1 MKFSTCLRY
10 TCIAL
15 FIFLLQGIELNA
27 QILPSFGEERTGIS
41 LGSALKI
48 GAGARATGMGE
59 SVVSVINDANAMYWN
74 PAGMTQ
80 SIGNQVA
87 FTQTQW
93 FGGLQHRFASGLYKL
108 DDESAIGFSIA
119 NLNAGSIKVT
129 TEFRPFGTGETIN
142 FGTSAFSL
150 GYARQFTEQFSAG
163 LTLRYLHEQAG
174 TMRLNGVLF
183 DAGTFYKTGLGTS
196 RFAVAISNFGGKLT
210 PSGTLKTQGTAPDFN
225 GGEANAFQSF
235 DPPINFR
242 IGFAMEPIIDSM
254 QAWTVSVQLNHPNDN
269 AENYAI
275 GTEYVRTF
283 SEAFPAKAIIRG
295 GYIIG
300 LEQGQFSGGAGIH
313 FPINGNEYVLQMDY
327 SYTDFAMLGGIHRF
341 TVGMNF

>member
-1 MKFSTCLRY
+1 MNSALILIIIFISTM
-10 TCIAL
+10 
-15 FIFLLQGIELNA
+15 EVHA
-27 QILPSFGEERTGIS
+27 QILPAFGDERIGIS
-41 LGSALKI
+41 IGSALKI

-93 FGGLQHRFASGLYKL
+93 FAGLQHRFASGLYKV
-108 DDESAIGFSIA
+108 DEESAIGFSIA

-163 LTLRYLHEQAG
+163 LTIRYLHEQVG
-174 TMRLNGVLF
+174 TLRMNGVLF
-183 DAGTFYKTGLGTS
+183 DAGTFYRTGLGTS
-196 RFAVAISNFGGKLT
+196 RFAVAISNFGGKLSPT
-210 PSGTLKTQGTAPDFN
+210 GTISNQGSGPNFN
-225 GGEANAFQSF
+225 SAEISAFQSF

-242 IGFAMEPIIDSM
+242 IGFAMEPILDSM
-254 QAWTVSVQLNHPNDN
+254 QSWTVSLQLNHPNDN
-269 AENYAI
+269 AENYSL
-275 GTEYVRTF
+275 GTEYAVTF

-300 LEQGQFSGGAGIH
+300 PGQLSGGAGMHI
-313 FPINGNEYVLQMDY
+313 PISGMEYILQADY
-327 SYTDFAMLGGIHRF
+327 SFTNISDLGGIHRF
-341 TVGMNF
+341 TLGMQF

>member
-1 MKFSTCLRY
+1 MNSVLILIIIF
-10 TCIAL
+10 IASM
-15 FIFLLQGIELNA
+15 EVHA
-27 QILPSFGEERTGIS
+27 QILPAFGDERIGIS
-41 LGSALKI
+41 IGSALKI

-59 SVVSVINDANAMYWN
+59 SVVCVIDDANAMYWN

-80 SIGNQVA
+80 SKGNHVV

-93 FGGLQHRFASGLYKL
+93 FAGLQHRFASGLYKL
-108 DDESAIGFSIA
+108 DDESSIGFSMG
-119 NLNAGSIKVT
+119 NLNAGSINVT

-163 LTLRYLHEQAG
+163 VTVRYLHEQVG
-174 TMRLNGVLF
+174 TLSMNGVLF
-183 DAGTFYKTGLGTS
+183 DAGTFYRTGLGTS
-196 RFAVAISNFGGKLT
+196 RFAVAISNFGGKLS
-210 PSGTLKTQGTAPDFN
+210 PSGSISNQGSGPNFN
-225 GGEANAFQSF
+225 GAEVSSFQSF

-254 QAWTVSVQLNHPNDN
+254 QSWTVSLQLNHPNDN
-269 AENYAI
+269 AENYSL
-275 GTEYVRTF
+275 GTEYAVTF

-300 LEQGQFSGGAGIH
+300 PGQFSGGAGIH
-313 FPINGNEYVLQMDY
+313 VPISGMEYVLQADY
-327 SYTDFAMLGGIHRF
+327 SFTNISDLGGIHRF
-341 TVGMNF
+341 TLGMLF

>member
-1 MKFSTCLRY
+1 MKSMILFL
-10 TCIAL
+10 IGL
-15 FIFLLQGIELNA
+15 FISFDVYG
-27 QILPSFGEERTGIS
+27 QILPTFGDERIGIS

-48 GAGARATGMGE
+48 GAGARAAGMGE
-59 SVVSVINDANAMYWN
+59 SIVSVIDDANAMYWN

-80 SIGNQVA
+80 AKGNHVV

-93 FGGLQHRFASGLYKL
+93 FAGLEHRFASGLYKL
-108 DDESAIGFSIA
+108 DDESSIGVSMS

-163 LTLRYLHEQAG
+163 ITLRYLHEQVG
-174 TMRLNGVLF
+174 TLRLNGVLF
-183 DAGTFYKTGLGTS
+183 DAGTFYRTGLGTS

-210 PSGTLKTQGTAPDFN
+210 PSGTVTNQGTLPNFN
-225 GGEANAFQSF
+225 GSEVSAFQSF

-254 QAWTVSVQLNHPNDN
+254 QSWTVSLQLNHPNDN
-269 AENYAI
+269 AEHYSL
-275 GTEYVRTF
+275 GTEYALTF

-295 GYIIG
+295 GYVIG
-300 LEQGQFSGGAGIH
+300 LNQYSGGAGIH
-313 FPINGNEYVLQMDY
+313 IPISGMEYVLQADY
-327 SYTDFAMLGGIHRF
+327 SFTNIQDLGGIHRF
-341 TVGMNF
+341 TLGMAF

>member
-1 MKFSTCLRY
+1 MNSALILIIIFISTMEVY
-10 TCIAL
+10 
-15 FIFLLQGIELNA
+15 A
-27 QILPSFGEERTGIS
+27 QILPAFGDERIGIS
-41 LGSALKI
+41 IGSALKI

-59 SVVSVINDANAMYWN
+59 SVVSIIDDANAMYWN

-80 SIGNQVA
+80 SKSNHVV

-93 FGGLQHRFASGLYKL
+93 FAGLQHRFASGLYKL

-163 LTLRYLHEQAG
+163 ITVRYLHEQVG
-174 TMRLNGVLF
+174 TLGMNGVLF
-183 DAGTFYKTGLGTS
+183 DAGTFYRTGLGTS
-196 RFAVAISNFGGKLT
+196 RFAVAISNFGGKLS
-210 PSGTLKTQGTAPDFN
+210 PMGTIRNQGTGPNFN
-225 GGEANAFQSF
+225 GAEISAFQSF

-242 IGFAMEPIIDSM
+242 IGFAMEPILDSM
-254 QAWTVSVQLNHPNDN
+254 QSWTVSLQLNHPNDN
-269 AENYAI
+269 AENYSL
-275 GTEYVRTF
+275 GTEYAVTF

-300 LEQGQFSGGAGIH
+300 PGQISGGAGIH
-313 FPINGNEYVLQMDY
+313 VPISGMEYILQADY
-327 SYTDFAMLGGIHRF
+327 SYTNISDLGGIHRF
-341 TVGMNF
+341 TLGMLF

>member
-1 MKFSTCLRY
+1 MKTILIM
-10 TCIAL
+10 IAI
-15 FIFLLQGIELNA
+15 FIGIVEA
-27 QILPSFGEERTGIS
+27 HSQILPAFGDERIGIS
-41 LGSALKI
+41 IGSALKI

-59 SVVSVINDANAMYWN
+59 SVVSVIDDANAMYWN

-80 SIGNQVA
+80 SKSNHVV

-93 FGGLQHRFASGLYKL
+93 FAGLQHRFASGLYKL
-108 DDESAIGFSIA
+108 DDESSIGFSMG

-163 LTLRYLHEQAG
+163 VTVRYLHEQVG
-174 TMRLNGVLF
+174 MLRMNGVLF
-183 DAGTFYKTGLGTS
+183 DAGTFYRTGLGTS
-196 RFAVAISNFGGKLT
+196 RFAVAISNFGGKLS
-210 PSGTLKTQGTAPDFN
+210 PMGTIRNQGTGPNFN
-225 GGEANAFQSF
+225 GAEISAFQSF

-242 IGFAMEPIIDSM
+242 IGFAMEPILDSM
-254 QAWTVSVQLNHPNDN
+254 QSWTVSLQLNHPNDN
-269 AENYAI
+269 AENYSL
-275 GTEYVRTF
+275 GTEYAVTF

-300 LEQGQFSGGAGIH
+300 PGQISGGAGIH
-313 FPINGNEYVLQMDY
+313 VPISGMEYILQADY
-327 SYTDFAMLGGIHRF
+327 SFTNISELGGIHRF
-341 TVGMNF
+341 TLGMLF

>member
-1 MKFSTCLRY
+1 MNSALILTIIFISTMEVY
-10 TCIAL
+10 
-15 FIFLLQGIELNA
+15 A
-27 QILPSFGEERTGIS
+27 QILPAFGDERIGIS
-41 LGSALKI
+41 IGSALKI

-59 SVVSVINDANAMYWN
+59 SVVSVIDDANAMYWN

-80 SIGNQVA
+80 SKSNHVV

-93 FGGLQHRFASGLYKL
+93 FAGLQHRFASGLYKL
-108 DDESAIGFSIA
+108 DDESSIGFSIA

-163 LTLRYLHEQAG
+163 ITVRYLHEQVG
-174 TMRLNGVLF
+174 TLRMNGVLF
-183 DAGTFYKTGLGTS
+183 DAGTFYRTGLGTS
-196 RFAVAISNFGGKLT
+196 RFAVAISNFGGKLSPT
-210 PSGTLKTQGTAPDFN
+210 GTISNQGSGPNFN
-225 GGEANAFQSF
+225 GAEISAFQSF

-242 IGFAMEPIIDSM
+242 IGFAMEPILDSM
-254 QAWTVSVQLNHPNDN
+254 QSWTVSLQLNHPNDN
-269 AENYAI
+269 AENYSL
-275 GTEYVRTF
+275 GTEYAVTF

-300 LEQGQFSGGAGIH
+300 PGQISGGAGIH
-313 FPINGNEYVLQMDY
+313 VPISGMEYILQADY
-327 SYTDFAMLGGIHRF
+327 SFTNISDLGGIHRF
-341 TVGMNF
+341 TLGMLF

>member
-1 MKFSTCLRY
+1 MKSVLIL
-10 TCIAL
+10 IAI
-15 FIFLLQGIELNA
+15 FIAIIEAHA
-27 QILPSFGEERTGIS
+27 QILPAFGDERIGIS
-41 LGSALKI
+41 IGSGLKI
-48 GAGARATGMGE
+48 GVGARATGMGE
-59 SVVSVINDANAMYWN
+59 SVVSVIDDANAMYWN

-80 SIGNQVA
+80 SKGNHVV

-93 FGGLQHRFASGLYKL
+93 FAGLQHRFASGLYKL
-108 DDESAIGFSIA
+108 DDESSIGFSMG

-163 LTLRYLHEQAG
+163 VTVRYLHEQVG
-174 TMRLNGVLF
+174 TLRMNGVLF
-183 DAGTFYKTGLGTS
+183 DAGTFYRTGLGTS
-196 RFAVAISNFGGKLT
+196 RFAVAISNFGGKLSPT
-210 PSGTLKTQGTAPDFN
+210 GLISNQGSGPNFN
-225 GGEANAFQSF
+225 GAEINAFQSF

-254 QAWTVSVQLNHPNDN
+254 QSWTVSLQLNHPNDN
-269 AENYAI
+269 AENYSL
-275 GTEYVRTF
+275 GTEYAVTF

-300 LEQGQFSGGAGIH
+300 LGQYSGGAGIH
-313 FPINGNEYVLQMDY
+313 VPISGMEYVLQADY
-327 SYTDFAMLGGIHRF
+327 SFTNISNLGGIHRF
-341 TVGMNF
+341 TLGMLF